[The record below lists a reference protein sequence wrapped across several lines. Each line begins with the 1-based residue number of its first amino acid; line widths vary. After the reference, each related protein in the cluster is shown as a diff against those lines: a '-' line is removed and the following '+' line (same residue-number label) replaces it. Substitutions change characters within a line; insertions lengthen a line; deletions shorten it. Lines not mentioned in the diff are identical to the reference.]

1 MTITIYKPET
11 DEQIPVQ
18 GVPALRALLSDG
30 RVSLD
35 DYCFYE
41 GSPGWQLLR
50 GLQITDNGF
59 LPLPPPPPGSPP
71 RAVDHSTT
79 GRHNHTLDLGLT
91 VHSKHN
97 VLAYVTFALGCLS
110 FLFSALAAIPGII
123 CGRMALRQFD
133 ADPSLLGRSWA
144 KVGLTLSYIILAV
157 NLFILLGGILFYAV
171 IFTWMRLSKP

>member
-1 MTITIYKPET
+1 MTITIFKPAT

-18 GVPALRALLSDG
+18 GIPALRALLTSG
-30 RVSLD
+30 QVGLD

-41 GSPGWQLLR
+41 GATGWQLLR

-59 LPLPPPPPGSPP
+59 LPLPPPPPDSPS

-91 VHSKHN
+91 VRTTHN

-133 ADPSLLGRSWA
+133 ADPSLLGRGWA
-144 KVGLTLSYIILAV
+144 KIGLTLSYIILAA
-157 NLFILLGGILFYAV
+157 NLLILLGGILFYAGL
-171 IFTWMRLSKP
+171 FTWISANKH